1 MEDLARGST
10 TTVELLELEESQ
22 LGDDAFTERAL
33 ERG

>member
-1 MEDLARGST
+1 MTVLKLDEST
-10 TTVELLELEESQ
+10 